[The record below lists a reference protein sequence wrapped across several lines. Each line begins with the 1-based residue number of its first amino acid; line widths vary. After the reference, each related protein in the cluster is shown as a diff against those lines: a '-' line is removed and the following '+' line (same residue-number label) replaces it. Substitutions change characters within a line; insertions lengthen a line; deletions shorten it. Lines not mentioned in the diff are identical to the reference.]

1 MKDLKEFIIE
11 SKPSFNFNVKSDI
24 YNVLS
29 DLAFEYDKKGKDF
42 TKKDVEQAFE
52 WFLMEFFED

>member
-11 SKPSFNFNVKSDI
+11 SKPSFNVKSDI

-42 TKKDVEQAFE
+42 TQKDVEQAFE

>member
-1 MKDLKEFIIE
+1 MKDLKEFINE
-11 SKPSFNFNVKSDI
+11 SKPSFNVKSDI
-24 YNVLS
+24 YKVLS

-42 TKKDVEQAFE
+42 TKKDAEQAFE